1 MDDPVNVIF
10 DDLNRLHYNKSNE
23 SYQWYNY
30 KSPEAYSQERSYKLK
45 EKRVLESNNIDGR
58 RVDNIAMQ
66 IDDDMNNL
74 KRVYSSD
81 EEPESLYNIITSGQP
96 PRERLESTMVL
107 VGSHKLAIF
116 AGLTI
121 VPASYEYET
130 YDEYCAYNTAAIDVF
145 DFRNNHWSRV
155 DVRGSGKANNT
166 FIVESCCAYIAPPE
180 TKFGEISRSD
190 EQDYFQFIVVGHRLH
205 WDDFEV
211 SICTN
216 NSDGSSD
223 QVSMNT
229 SEEKGEDRSLKLVSN
244 SGDITPIDPKKGFNV
259 SKLANE
265 EGSLM
270 SEGGKTLPK
279 EELSQALASQ
289 NVAIHGISNSPNQPK
304 KERTSSSSSSNANS
318 LHNQQIY
325 NFSYGP
331 TGARVKPAAVGTV
344 QKTPT
349 GIRKTGSI
357 ARRKKPKQKGS
368 WMTFYSRNDQVIL
381 ASTTA
386 RRRKLTSNESSPND
400 EDGNLMSESSGS
412 IIMNDNDEP
421 DEITKSF
428 GYSNVRSTRGKRSTS
443 NYANVNNENSS
454 SPIYDDNSSSSSD
467 IYFLSTVGFVKSL
480 SFER

>member
-1 MDDPVNVIF
+1 MDDPVNAIF
-10 DDLNRLHYNKSNE
+10 DDLNRLHYNKTNG

-30 KSPEAYSQERSYKLK
+30 KSPEAYSQDRSYKLK
-45 EKRVLESNNIDGR
+45 EKRVLESNNIIDGR
-58 RVDNIAMQ
+58 RVDNAMQ
-66 IDDDMNNL
+66 IDGDINNL
-74 KRVYSSD
+74 KRNYSSD
-81 EEPESLYNIITSGQP
+81 EEPESLYNIITTGQS

-121 VPASYEYET
+121 VPASYSYEA

-145 DFRNNHWSRV
+145 DFRQNHWSRV
-155 DVRGSGKANNT
+155 DVRGSGKAKNT

-180 TKFGEISRSD
+180 TEYGEISPSN
-190 EQDYFQFIVVGHRLH
+190 EQDSWQFIVVGHRLH

-211 SICTN
+211 SICQN
-216 NSDGSSD
+216 NSDGYSD
-223 QVSMNT
+223 QSFMNT
-229 SEEKGEDRSLKLVSN
+229 SEEKGEGGSLKLVSN
-244 SGDITPIDPKKGFNV
+244 SGDMTPIDPKKGLNV
-259 SKLANE
+259 SNLANE
-265 EGSLM
+265 EGDLM
-270 SEGGKTLPK
+270 LESGKTLPK

-289 NVAIHGISNSPNQPK
+289 NVAIHGTSNGPNRLQ
-304 KERTSSSSSSNANS
+304 KERTSSSSSSNGNS
-318 LHNQQIY
+318 LYNQQIY

-331 TGARVKPAAVGTV
+331 TSTRVKPAAVGTV

-349 GIRKTGSI
+349 GIRKIGSM
-357 ARRKKPKQKGS
+357 AQKKKAKQKGS
-368 WMTFYSRNDQVIL
+368 WMAFYSRNDQVIL

-400 EDGNLMSESSGS
+400 EDVSPMSESSGS
-412 IIMNDNDEP
+412 VIMNDNDEP

-428 GYSNVRSTRGKRSTS
+428 GYSNVRSTRGKRGNS

-454 SPIYDDNSSSSSD
+454 SPIYDDNSSNSSD

>member
-10 DDLNRLHYNKSNE
+10 DDLNRLHYNRSNE

-30 KSPEAYSQERSYKLK
+30 KSPEAYSRKRSFKLK
-45 EKRVLESNNIDGR
+45 ERRVLESNNNIDGR
-58 RVDNIAMQ
+58 RVDNNAMQ
-66 IDDDMNNL
+66 TDDDINNL

-81 EEPESLYNIITSGQP
+81 DELESLYNITTSGQP

-121 VPASYEYET
+121 VPASYEYEA

-145 DFRNNHWSRV
+145 DFRHNHWSRV
-155 DVRGSGKANNT
+155 DVRGSGKAKNT

-190 EQDYFQFIVVGHRLH
+190 EQDYWQFIVIGHRLH

-223 QVSMNT
+223 QLFINT
-229 SEEKGEDRSLKLVSN
+229 SEDKGEDSSLKLVSN
-244 SGDITPIDPKKGFNV
+244 SGDITSIDPKKGLNV

-265 EGSLM
+265 EGGLIL
-270 SEGGKTLPK
+270 EGGKTLSK

-289 NVAIHGISNSPNQPK
+289 NVAIHGISTGPNQLQ
-304 KERTSSSSSSNANS
+304 KERTSSSSSSNGNS
-318 LHNQQIY
+318 LHNQQIN

-349 GIRKTGSI
+349 GIRKTGGIS
-357 ARRKKPKQKGS
+357 RKKKAKQKGS

-386 RRRKLTSNESSPND
+386 RRRKLTSDESSPND
-400 EDGNLMSESSGS
+400 DVSPMSESSGS
-412 IIMNDNDEP
+412 VIMNDNDEP

-428 GYSNVRSTRGKRSTS
+428 GYSNVRSTRGKRSSS